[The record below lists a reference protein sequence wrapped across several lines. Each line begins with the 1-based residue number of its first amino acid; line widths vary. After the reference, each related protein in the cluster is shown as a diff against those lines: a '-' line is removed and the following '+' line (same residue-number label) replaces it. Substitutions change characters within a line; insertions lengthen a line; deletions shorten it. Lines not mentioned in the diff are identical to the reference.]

1 MPEIEEIRKKASI
14 LVKLFPMLE
23 DFVDPHL

>member
-1 MPEIEEIRKKASI
+1 MPEIVEIRKKASI
-14 LVKLFPMLE
+14 LVEALPMLE